1 MSLDEGT
8 VSARRGRPAR
18 SGGDIVAMRK
28 KVAHAAAQ
36 LFRDEGYASVSMRRL
51 AKEVGCTP
59 MTLYAYFDSK
69 ADILSHLWEGI
80 YDEVFAELSALA
92 GSIDSPADR
101 LAAVAAHYVRYWVGN
116 PERYRLVFMTEGVS
130 QAEVSSFLESST
142 AVGHYQ
148 LFFGLMRDALEQPDD
163 ADLKPRSE
171 ALLCSLLGIAHSH
184 VTISGYPWCAPEVLT
199 GQIVSA
205 LMSPSDRK
213 EP

>member
-1 MSLDEGT
+1 MSLDKGT

-18 SGGDIVAMRK
+18 SGGDIAAMRK
-28 KVAHAAAQ
+28 KVANAAAL
-36 LFRDEGYASVSMRRL
+36 LFREEGYASVSMRRL

-59 MTLYAYFDSK
+59 MTLYAYFASK

-101 LAAVAAHYVRYWVGN
+101 LTAVAAHYVRYWVGN

-130 QAEVSSFLESST
+130 QAEVSSFLESSA
-142 AVGHYQ
+142 AVGHHQ
-148 LFFGLMRDALEQPDD
+148 LFFGLVRDVLGSQGD

-171 ALLCSLLGIAHSH
+171 ALLCGLLGIAHSH

-199 GQIVSA
+199 RQIVSA